1 MAIIKSNLTGG
12 NARKQLHAPFTANT
26 STTILIEHVFT
37 QAVTSGDILELAYLP
52 AGCRILSCDVQT
64 VGTGAV
70 TADVGFMSGE
80 VGSTDAART
89 MDTALFSAITPTTA
103 ASTSILALFAA
114 GALASD
120 VPRSIGVRFSG
131 TVAANPATRLLFRAT
146 YANT

>member
-1 MAIIKSNLTGG
+1 MAIIKSALTGG
-12 NARKQLHAPFTANT
+12 NARKNLHAPFTANT

-37 QAVTSGDILELAYLP
+37 TAVTAADILELAYLP
-52 AGCRILSCDVQT
+52 AGCRIMSLDMQT

-70 TADVGFMSGE
+70 TADVGFMSGD
-80 VGSTDAART
+80 VGSPDAART
-89 MDTALFSAITPTTA
+89 MDAALLDDVTPTTA
-103 ASTSILALFAA
+103 VSAPMLGLFAA

-131 TVAANPATRLLFRAT
+131 TVAANPATRLLLRAT